1 MVTQHGHIQ
10 EFHPESDSI
19 KSYLERAQLYFVAN
33 DVTGDKQVA
42 VFLSSIGA
50 PTYSL
55 ISDLEAPDPPIAKI
69 LREIEEILWGH
80 YEPKRAIIAERFH
93 FHKKE
98 QAAGETI
105 AEFDASLR
113 KLATHCEFGAMLEEA
128 LRDRFVC
135 GLRHESIQR
144 RLLSEQ
150 EHTYAK
156 SLDIAR
162 AMEAAYS
169 NTKAFKATEP
179 AIHKFTRR
187 AYKPKLAMEVFYR

>member
-1 MVTQHGHIQ
+1 MATQHGCIR

-19 KSYLERAQLYFVAN
+19 KSYLERAQLYFAAN
-33 DVTGDKQVA
+33 DVAADKQVA
-42 VFLSSIGA
+42 VLLSSIGA

-55 ISDLEAPDPPIAKI
+55 ISDLAAPGPPIDKT
-69 LREIEEILWGH
+69 LREIEKILRGH

-113 KLATHCEFGAMLEEA
+113 KLATHCQFGATLEEA

-135 GLRHESIQR
+135 GLYTPRVDSTATPVR
-144 RLLSEQ
+144 
-150 EHTYAK
+150 
-156 SLDIAR
+156 AR
-162 AMEAAYS
+162 
-169 NTKAFKATEP
+169 T
-179 AIHKFTRR
+179 HLR
-187 AYKPKLAMEVFYR
+187 